1 MMKTYDHIP
10 VMKDRV
16 LELLG
21 PALDH
26 EGALL
31 VDGTLGL
38 GGHAEAFLESFPSL
52 RVLGIDRDIE
62 AGNHA
67 SARLKNFGER
77 FTFHH
82 GRYDTMRDALEQHF
96 PGVEPAGV
104 LLDLGVSSL
113 HLDKPERGFSYSV
126 DAPLDMRMD
135 VTDQVTAESILQSY
149 SMDDLADIFRLF
161 GDEKL
166 AGRYSRAIVAH
177 REKSVLRTTAE
188 LVEVLQQATPYA
200 LKDRGHPAKRV
211 FQALRMEV
219 NRELESLVA
228 ALPMAMDALAVG
240 GRIVVMSY
248 HSGEDRLVKKV
259 VRQRSSS
266 TAPLGLPEELP
277 EHRSE
282 FSEIT
287 RGAEM
292 ATPEERAANPRSA
305 SVRTR
310 AAEKLRK
317 ASR

>member
-1 MMKTYDHIP
+1 
-10 VMKDRV
+10 
-16 LELLG
+16 
-21 PALDH
+21 
-26 EGALL
+26 
-31 VDGTLGL
+31 
-38 GGHAEAFLESFPSL
+38 
-52 RVLGIDRDIE
+52 
-62 AGNHA
+62 
-67 SARLKNFGER
+67 
-77 FTFHH
+77 
-82 GRYDTMRDALEQHF
+82 
-96 PGVEPAGV
+96 
-104 LLDLGVSSL
+104 
-113 HLDKPERGFSYSV
+113 
-126 DAPLDMRMD
+126 
-135 VTDQVTAESILQSY
+135 
-149 SMDDLADIFRLF
+149 MDDLADIFRMF